1 MVMGE
6 IERLDPP
13 RQLGNV
19 TLLAVLGEGG
29 MATVYLASIGTGAAA
44 RLVAVK
50 LLRPGLPDHDYRTR
64 FKDEA
69 KLVLRLHHPNIV
81 EVREAGDL
89 HEQLFI
95 VMALVEGRDLADIW
109 DRCAAVGKAFPVP
122 LAVHIIREILRGL
135 HYAHT
140 FPGLGL
146 VHRDVS
152 PSNILIDWTGVVRL
166 ADFGLATSTLK
177 GSLTVPGVVFGKV
190 GYMSPEQAR
199 HENLDGRADVYA
211 CGAVLW
217 ELLTGRPLRGGD
229 GVDTE
234 DVSNF
239 NAPPPSS
246 YSSRVDAE
254 LDAIVSK
261 ALARDRED
269 RYLSAHDFMEALGAW
284 LARRGIVGNAGAE
297 QMAEFLAMLF
307 GDAAVREREN
317 RDALLGDI
325 NHRHA
330 AMAPARAEEANKDTV
345 GDRLDD
351 EEEFD
356 LSLSEDEDGDG
367 DRSDMK
373 IIPLPERPERLDR
386 APGEKAPNSQLRR
399 PRAKEDIFGFND
411 NPQNDVE
418 HIEAGTIIADRYR
431 VVSRIGRGGMGTV
444 YLGEH
449 TTVGRRVA
457 IKVLTHQ
464 WSRSELVAKR
474 FRAEARAASA
484 AGHPNIIEVFDAGQ
498 LPDGRLYLVMEYLTG
513 RNLYDEIQELGTLPL
528 GRACRIIRA
537 VARAIR
543 AAHDVGIIHRDLK
556 PDNVMFVPLPEGE
569 GETVKVL
576 DFGIS
581 AGAERT
587 EAEARLT
594 VPGHALGTPE
604 YMAPEQAKGKD
615 ATELFDV
622 YALGVMLYECLCG
635 EPPFVS
641 NNLVEIMAR
650 KSTEKA
656 PSLGDKRPD
665 VPRGLV
671 AIVDSC
677 LEINPADRP
686 QSAREFLQR
695 LEEVIRTIPQDGDGD
710 IASDMSMAGVP
721 IGSSVTVSGPA
732 GRKSDPRPAPP
743 PLPQEVRPVTM
754 GYDLQRRAL
763 GIGLISFA
771 AITLLYIA
779 FSGGPDENPDVIGNA
794 TTASATTA
802 SATTASGTTASGTTT
817 PGTTAGTPDP
827 IGPTK
832 VDPGTPD
839 PTKLGT
845 PDPTKQDPTK
855 TDPGKEDL
863 GTDTGE
869 PGKDVKKAGTTPRP
883 RADPKSDACKS
894 TRDKVNTART
904 SGNFHDMLRF
914 LNERDCW
921 AAKTEHGKLKT
932 LAYKELGKF
941 KECAKAGKGL
951 ADPDV
956 VKWVNLCAKRAQS
969 G

>member
-199 HENLDGRADVYA
+199 HETLDGRADVYA

-239 NAPPPSS
+239 LAPPPSS

-284 LARRGIVGNAGAE
+284 LARRGIVGNAGTE

-307 GDAAVREREN
+307 GDAAAREREN
-317 RDALLGDI
+317 RDALLGDL
-325 NHRHA
+325 NHA
-330 AMAPARAEEANKDTV
+330 AMTAAPRRSEEANKDTL
-345 GDRLDD
+345 GDAFEE

-356 LSLSEDEDGDG
+356 LSLSDEEDDDSG
-367 DRSDMK
+367 DRANMK
-373 IIPLPERPERLDR
+373 IIPRPERPDRLERG
-386 APGEKAPNSQLRR
+386 AAEKAGSQVRR
-399 PRAKEDIFGFND
+399 QRPKDDMGFGD

-513 RNLYDEIQELGTLPL
+513 RNLYDEIQELGTLPV

-615 ATELFDV
+615 ATELFDI
-622 YALGVMLYECLCG
+622 YALGVMLYECLIG

-656 PSLGDKRPD
+656 PSLGERRPD
-665 VPRGLV
+665 VPKQLV
-671 AIVDSC
+671 AIVDGC
-677 LEINPADRP
+677 LEVNPQDRP

-695 LEEVIRTIPQDGDGD
+695 LEEVIRSLPQDGDGND
-710 IASDMSMAGVP
+710 ISSDGSMIGVP
-721 IGSSVTVSGPA
+721 IMPSVALSGPN
-732 GRKSDPRPAPP
+732 RKQSGPVKPGAV
-743 PLPQEVRPVTM
+743 PLPQEVRPVTLP
-754 GYDLQRRAL
+754 YDSQRRL
-763 GIGLISFA
+763 IGIGVISVA
-771 AITLLYIA
+771 AVALLYIA
-779 FSGGPDENPDVIGNA
+779 FGGTG
-794 TTASATTA
+794 
-802 SATTASGTTASGTTT
+802 GTGEE
-817 PGTTAGTPDP
+817 
-827 IGPTK
+827 
-832 VDPGTPD
+832 
-839 PTKLGT
+839 
-845 PDPTKQDPTK
+845 
-855 TDPGKEDL
+855 TDPGKLAAATTATPTTAGDPPRVPDVKPPPQKVEPGKVEPGKVEPGKVEPGKVEPVDP
-863 GTDTGE
+863 GKVEPSGDTGE
-869 PGKDVKKAGTTPRP
+869 PATKDKKGPDVPRP
-883 RADPKSDACKS
+883 RLDPKSDQCKAL
-894 TRDKVNTART
+894 RDKVNAARNG
-904 SGNFHDMLRF
+904 GNFHDMLRL
-914 LNERDCW
+914 LNDKACW
-921 AAKTEHGKLKT
+921 ASKSEHGKLRT

-941 KECAKAGKGL
+941 KECAAAGKGNT
-951 ADPDV
+951 DPDV
-956 VKWVNLCAKRAQS
+956 VKWVNLCQKRAATS

>member
-13 RQLGNV
+13 RLLGSM

-29 MATVYLASIGTGAAA
+29 MATVYLASSGAGSSS

-69 KLVLRLHHPNIV
+69 KLVLRLHHQNIV

-89 HEQLFI
+89 DEQLFI
-95 VMALVEGRDLADIW
+95 VMTLVEGRDLADIW

-122 LAVHIIREILRGL
+122 LAVHIIHEILRGL

-152 PSNILIDWTGVVRL
+152 PSNILIDWNGVVRL
-166 ADFGLATSTLK
+166 ADFGLATSSLK

-199 HENLDGRADVYA
+199 HETLDGRADVYA

-239 NAPPPSS
+239 HAPLASS

-254 LDAIVSK
+254 LDQIVGKS
-261 ALARDRED
+261 LSRDRED
-269 RYLSAHDFMEALGAW
+269 RYLSAHEFMEALGAW
-284 LARRGIVGNAGAE
+284 LARRGVAGNAGTE
-297 QMAEFLAMLF
+297 QVAEFMAMLF
-307 GDAAVREREN
+307 GDASVRERDN
-317 RDALLGDI
+317 REQLLAELS
-325 NHRHA
+325 HT
-330 AMAPARAEEANKDTV
+330 AMPVSSRGEGSNKDTL
-345 GDRLDD
+345 GD

-356 LSLSEDEDGDG
+356 LSLSEDEEEAAAGS
-367 DRSDMK
+367 RSNMK
-373 IIPLPERPERLDR
+373 IIPLPERPDRLERGIGER
-386 APGEKAPNSQLRR
+386 SASAAPRR
-399 PRAKEDIFGFND
+399 MRQKDDGSPE
-411 NPQNDVE
+411 NPQNDIE
-418 HIEAGTIIADRYR
+418 HIEASTIIADRYR

-513 RNLYDEIQELGTLPL
+513 RNLYDEIQDLGTLPV

-622 YALGVMLYECLCG
+622 YALGVMLYECLVG

-656 PSLGDKRPD
+656 PSLGERRRDLPKA
-665 VPRGLV
+665 LV
-671 AIVDSC
+671 TLVDAC
-677 LEINPADRP
+677 LEVNPADRP

-695 LEEVIRTIPQDGDGD
+695 LEEVIRILPADESGEAGADV
-710 IASDMSMAGVP
+710 SLVGVP
-721 IGSSVTVSGPA
+721 VPSPRGASGPSRKPSGPKQGAVPLPHPLPPVTVPNTEQK
-732 GRKSDPRPAPP
+732 R
-743 PLPQEVRPVTM
+743 L
-754 GYDLQRRAL
+754 L
-763 GIGLISFA
+763 GIAGIALA
-771 AITLLYIA
+771 AVALLYIA
-779 FSGGPDENPDVIGNA
+779 FSGGPDETDPGGKLAANTSAGQTSDSGGTKDTNPTKVEPSKKVEP
-794 TTASATTA
+794 TKV
-802 SATTASGTTASGTTT
+802 
-817 PGTTAGTPDP
+817 DP
-827 IGPTK
+827 TKLIPTKVDPTK
-832 VDPGTPD
+832 VDPG
-839 PTKLGT
+839 KE
-845 PDPTKQDPTK
+845 
-855 TDPGKEDL
+855 PG
-863 GTDTGE
+863 DTGDVVDPSKDKKGE
-869 PGKDVKKAGTTPRP
+869 PVVKPKL
-883 RADPKSDACKS
+883 DPASEQCKK
-894 TRDKVNTART
+894 TREKVGTARNAL
-904 SGNFHDMLRF
+904 NFHDMLRY
-914 LNERDCW
+914 LNDKGCW
-921 AAKTEHGKLKT
+921 QSKGEHGKLKT

-941 KECAKAGKGL
+941 RECAAAGRGNS
-951 ADPDV
+951 DPEV
-956 VKWVNLCAKRAQS
+956 VKWVNLCTRRAES

>member
-199 HENLDGRADVYA
+199 HETLDGRADVYA

-239 NAPPPSS
+239 MAPPPSS
-246 YSSRVDAE
+246 YSSRVDGE
-254 LDAIVSK
+254 LDGIVSK

-284 LARRGIVGNAGAE
+284 LARRGVVGNAGTE
-297 QMAEFLAMLF
+297 QVAEFLAMLF

-317 RDALLGDI
+317 RDALLGEI
-325 NHRHA
+325 AYHPLPASHRD
-330 AMAPARAEEANKDTV
+330 EANKDTL
-345 GDRLDD
+345 GDAFSE

-356 LSLSEDEDGDG
+356 LSLSDEDDDG
-367 DRSDMK
+367 SGGERGNMK
-373 IIPLPERPERLDR
+373 IIPLPERPDRLERTAGER
-386 APGEKAPNSQLRR
+386 NQAAAPRR
-399 PRAKEDIFGFND
+399 PRAKDELGLGD

-513 RNLYDEIQELGTLPL
+513 RNLYDEIQELGTLPV

-622 YALGVMLYECLCG
+622 YALGVMLYECLVG

-656 PSLGDKRPD
+656 PSLGERRPD
-665 VPRGLV
+665 LPKNLV
-671 AIVDSC
+671 TIVDSC
-677 LEINPADRP
+677 LEMNPGDRP

-695 LEEVIRTIPQDGDGD
+695 LEEVIRGLPQDAEGND
-710 IASDMSMAGVP
+710 IGSEMSMAGIPIVP
-721 IGSSVTVSGPA
+721 TVSISGPN
-732 GRKSDPRPAPP
+732 RKSGPKVGPV
-743 PLPQEVRPVTM
+743 PLPQEVRPVTLP
-754 GYDLQRRAL
+754 YDTRNKLI
-763 GIGLISFA
+763 GIA
-771 AITLLYIA
+771 AIGVAAVALLYVA
-779 FSGGPDENPDVIGNA
+779 FSGGPTEGTGETGDSGKVAVNTTATPVDPPPTKPPVKIDTKPPDVK
-794 TTASATTA
+794 
-802 SATTASGTTASGTTT
+802 
-817 PGTTAGTPDP
+817 TPDVKP
-827 IGPTK
+827 PDVKPVDTK
-832 VDPGTPD
+832 PPD
-839 PTKLGT
+839 PTG
-845 PDPTKQDPTK
+845 
-855 TDPGKEDL
+855 DPGKETPKK
-863 GTDTGE
+863 GTG
-869 PGKDVKKAGTTPRP
+869 
-883 RADPKSDACKS
+883 DPKPRSDPNSEACK
-894 TRDKVNTART
+894 TVREKVNTARNG
-904 SGNFHDMLRF
+904 GNFHDMLRL
-914 LNERDCW
+914 LNDRACW
-921 AAKTEHGKLKT
+921 KSKSEHAKLRT

-941 KECAKAGKGL
+941 KECATAGKGNT
-951 ADPDV
+951 DPDV
-956 VKWVNLCAKRAQS
+956 IKWVKLCEKRAAS

>member
-13 RQLGNV
+13 RLLGSM

-29 MATVYLASIGTGAAA
+29 MATVYLASSGAGSSS

-69 KLVLRLHHPNIV
+69 KLVLRLHHQNIV

-89 HEQLFI
+89 DEQLFI
-95 VMALVEGRDLADIW
+95 VMTLVEGRDLADIW

-122 LAVHIIREILRGL
+122 LAVHIIHEILRGL

-152 PSNILIDWTGVVRL
+152 PSNILIDWNGVVRL
-166 ADFGLATSTLK
+166 ADFGLATSSLK

-199 HENLDGRADVYA
+199 HETLDGRADVYA

-239 NAPPPSS
+239 HAPLASS

-254 LDAIVSK
+254 LDQIVGKS
-261 ALARDRED
+261 LSRDRED
-269 RYLSAHDFMEALGAW
+269 RYLSAHEFMEALGAW
-284 LARRGIVGNAGAE
+284 LARRGVAGNAGTE
-297 QMAEFLAMLF
+297 QVAEFMAMLF
-307 GDAAVREREN
+307 GDASVRERDN
-317 RDALLGDI
+317 REQLL
-325 NHRHA
+325 
-330 AMAPARAEEANKDTV
+330 AELSHTTMPVSSRGEGSNKDTL
-345 GDRLDD
+345 GD

-356 LSLSEDEDGDG
+356 LSLSEDEEEAAAGS
-367 DRSDMK
+367 RSNMK
-373 IIPLPERPERLDR
+373 IIPLPERPDRLERGIGER
-386 APGEKAPNSQLRR
+386 SASAAPRR
-399 PRAKEDIFGFND
+399 MRQKDDGSPE
-411 NPQNDVE
+411 NPQNDIE
-418 HIEAGTIIADRYR
+418 HIEASTIIADRYR

-513 RNLYDEIQELGTLPL
+513 RNLYDEIQDLGTLPV

-622 YALGVMLYECLCG
+622 YALGVMLYETLVG

-650 KSTEKA
+650 KSTERA
-656 PSLGDKRPD
+656 PSLGER
-665 VPRGLV
+665 RGDLPKNLV
-671 AIVDSC
+671 ALVDSC
-677 LEINPADRP
+677 LEIDPAERP

-695 LEEVIRTIPQDGDGD
+695 LEECIRGLPADGENMGD
-710 IASDMSMAGVP
+710 ADASLIGVVAP
-721 IGSSVTVSGPA
+721 VPTPVSGPHRKPPSGPKLA
-732 GRKSDPRPAPP
+732 GPV
-743 PLPQEVRPVTM
+743 PLPQEVRPVTLPYET
-754 GYDLQRRAL
+754 GRKL
-763 GIGLISFA
+763 GIAGIAVACA
-771 AITLLYIA
+771 ALLYIA
-779 FSGGPDENPDVIGNA
+779 VAGGPGEPIDDGKVAVN
-794 TTASATTA
+794 TTQ
-802 SATTASGTTASGTTT
+802 T
-817 PGTTAGTPDP
+817 PETKEPDP
-827 IGPTK
+827 LPIKKLPEKKPPEKK
-832 VDPGTPD
+832 VDPVIPPTETTATADTNDTADETAGSEVKPPPIKLQPKPKGD
-839 PTKLGT
+839 PN
-845 PDPTKQDPTK
+845 
-855 TDPGKEDL
+855 
-863 GTDTGE
+863 
-869 PGKDVKKAGTTPRP
+869 
-883 RADPKSDACKS
+883 SDACKS
-894 TRDKVNTART
+894 TRDKVNKARDE
-904 SGNFHDMLRF
+904 GKWHDMNRF

-921 AAKTEHGKLKT
+921 KTKNEHTKLRT
-932 LAYKELGKF
+932 LVLKELGKF

-951 ADPDV
+951 SDPDV
-956 VKWVNLCAKRAQS
+956 VKWVRLCERRAE

>member
-6 IERLDPP
+6 IERMVPP
-13 RQLGNV
+13 RTLGNV
-19 TLLAVLGEGG
+19 SLHAILGEGG
-29 MATVYLASIGTGAAA
+29 MATVYLASIGTGSAA

-69 KLVLRLHHPNIV
+69 KLVLRLHHPNLV

-89 HEQLFI
+89 QDQLFI

-152 PSNILIDWTGVVRL
+152 PSNILIDWAGVVRL
-166 ADFGLATSTLK
+166 ADFGLATSSLK
-177 GSLTVPGVVFGKV
+177 ATATIPGVVFGKV

-199 HENLDGRADVYA
+199 HEVLDGRADVYA

-234 DVSNF
+234 EVSNF
-239 NAPPPSS
+239 SAPPASS
-246 YSSRVDAE
+246 FSGRVDAD
-254 LDAIVSK
+254 LDAIVGK

-269 RYLSAHDFMEALGAW
+269 RYLSAHDFMEALSGW
-284 LARRGIVGNAGAE
+284 LSRRGIAGNIGTE
-297 QMAEFLAMLF
+297 QMAEFMNMLF
-307 GDAAVREREN
+307 GDAASREIESRE
-317 RDALLGDI
+317 ALLADVVTAGS
-325 NHRHA
+325 
-330 AMAPARAEEANKDTV
+330 PASMRSEEANKDTISDAF
-345 GDRLDD
+345 GDD
-351 EEEFD
+351 EFE
-356 LSLSEDEDGDG
+356 LSLTEEEDDGSG
-367 DRSDMK
+367 ERGAIK
-373 IIPLPERPERLDR
+373 VIPMPERAGGQPAKD
-386 APGEKAPNSQLRR
+386 AGGVRR
-399 PRAKEDIFGFND
+399 VRAKDDLGISD
-411 NPQNDVE
+411 NPKDDVE
-418 HIEAGTIIADRYR
+418 HIESGTIIADRYR

-457 IKVLTHQ
+457 IKVLTHI

-513 RNLYDEIQELGTLPL
+513 RNLFEEMQELGTLPVR
-528 GRACRIIRA
+528 RACQIIRA

-556 PDNVMFVPLPEGE
+556 PDNVMFLPLPEGE

-587 EAEARLT
+587 GAEARLT
-594 VPGHALGTPE
+594 MPGHALGTPE

-615 ATELFDV
+615 ATEMFDI
-622 YALGVMLYECLCG
+622 YALGVMLYECLVG

-656 PSLGDKRPD
+656 KSLGVRRPD
-665 VPRGLV
+665 LPRGLV
-671 AIVDSC
+671 ALVDDC
-677 LEINPADRP
+677 LEIEPINRP

-695 LEEVIRTIPQDGDGD
+695 LEEVIKALPADGESAEDT
-710 IASDMSMAGVP
+710 AESSLTAVP
-721 IGSSVTVSGPA
+721 VVPVGESAPTKPRSGPRSEPTPVPQVLRP
-732 GRKSDPRPAPP
+732 GPTHDETQRK
-743 PLPQEVRPVTM
+743 L
-754 GYDLQRRAL
+754 
-763 GIGLISFA
+763 IGGGLVVLVSV
-771 AITLLYIA
+771 LVLWVA
-779 FSGGPDENPDVIGNA
+779 FSGGTPKPDGPDSETGASSVGNDP
-794 TTASATTA
+794 SK
-802 SATTASGTTASGTTT
+802 
-817 PGTTAGTPDP
+817 TPDLADHLG
-827 IGPTK
+827 ITK
-832 VDPGTPD
+832 PVDPLPSKLPPKPPD
-839 PTKLGT
+839 PTTDTGDSDDSEG
-845 PDPTKQDPTK
+845 PADPTKGSDTK
-855 TDPGKEDL
+855 DIKKTP
-863 GTDTGE
+863 
-869 PGKDVKKAGTTPRP
+869 DVVRP
-883 RADPKSDACKS
+883 RSDPNSEQCKKL
-894 TRDKVNTART
+894 RDRVNEERAR
-904 SGNFHDMLRF
+904 GNFHEMLRL
-914 LNERDCW
+914 LNDRYCW
-921 AAKTEHGKLKT
+921 KSRNEHGKLRT

-941 KECAKAGKGL
+941 RECEAAGRGNP
-951 ADPDV
+951 DPDV
-956 VKWVNLCAKRAQS
+956 QKWVRLCQKRAES

>member
-13 RQLGNV
+13 RLLGSM

-29 MATVYLASIGTGAAA
+29 MATVYLASSGVGSSS

-69 KLVLRLHHPNIV
+69 KLVLRLHHQNIV

-89 HEQLFI
+89 DEQLFI
-95 VMALVEGRDLADIW
+95 VMTLVEGRDLADIW

-122 LAVHIIREILRGL
+122 LAVHIIHEILRGL

-152 PSNILIDWTGVVRL
+152 PSNILIDWNGVVRL
-166 ADFGLATSTLK
+166 ADFGLATSSLK

-199 HENLDGRADVYA
+199 HETLDGRADVYA

-239 NAPPPSS
+239 HAPLASS

-254 LDAIVSK
+254 LDQIVGKS
-261 ALARDRED
+261 LSRDRED
-269 RYLSAHDFMEALGAW
+269 RYLSAHEFMEALGAW
-284 LARRGIVGNAGAE
+284 LARRGVAGNAGTE
-297 QMAEFLAMLF
+297 QVAEFMAMLF
-307 GDAAVREREN
+307 GDASVRERDN
-317 RDALLGDI
+317 REQLLAELS
-325 NHRHA
+325 HT
-330 AMAPARAEEANKDTV
+330 AMPMSVRGEGSNKDTL
-345 GDRLDD
+345 GD

-356 LSLSEDEDGDG
+356 LSLSEDEEEAAVGS
-367 DRSDMK
+367 RSNMK
-373 IIPLPERPERLDR
+373 IIPLPERPDRLERGVGER
-386 APGEKAPNSQLRR
+386 SASAAPRR
-399 PRAKEDIFGFND
+399 VRQKDDGTPE
-411 NPQNDVE
+411 NPQNDIE
-418 HIEAGTIIADRYR
+418 HIEASTIIADRYR

-513 RNLYDEIQELGTLPL
+513 RNLYDEIQDLGTLPV

-622 YALGVMLYECLCG
+622 YALGVMLYETLVG

-650 KSTEKA
+650 KSTERA
-656 PSLGDKRPD
+656 PSLGER
-665 VPRGLV
+665 RGDLPKNLV
-671 AIVDSC
+671 ALVDSC
-677 LEINPADRP
+677 LEIDPAERP

-695 LEEVIRTIPQDGDGD
+695 LEECIRGLPADGENMGD
-710 IASDMSMAGVP
+710 ADASLIGVVAP
-721 IGSSVTVSGPA
+721 VPTPLSGPHRKPPSGPKLA
-732 GRKSDPRPAPP
+732 GPV
-743 PLPQEVRPVTM
+743 PLPQEVRPVTLPYET
-754 GYDLQRRAL
+754 GRKL
-763 GIGLISFA
+763 GIAGIAVACA
-771 AITLLYIA
+771 ALLYIA
-779 FSGGPDENPDVIGNA
+779 VAGGPGEPIEDGNGKIA
-794 TTASATTA
+794 VNTTQ
-802 SATTASGTTASGTTT
+802 
-817 PGTTAGTPDP
+817 TPDA
-827 IGPTK
+827 K
-832 VDPGTPD
+832 EPD
-839 PTKLGT
+839 PLPIKKL
-845 PDPTKQDPTK
+845 PEKKPPEKK
-855 TDPGKEDL
+855 TDPVIPPTE
-863 GTDTGE
+863 TTADTADTADETAGSE
-869 PGKDVKKAGTTPRP
+869 VKPPPIKLLPKPKG
-883 RADPKSDACKS
+883 DPNSDACKS
-894 TRDKVNTART
+894 TRDKVNKARDE
-904 SGNFHDMLRF
+904 GKWHDMNRF

-921 AAKTEHGKLKT
+921 KSKNEHAKLRT
-932 LAYKELGKF
+932 LVLKELGKF

-951 ADPDV
+951 SDPDV
-956 VKWVNLCAKRAQS
+956 VKWVRLCERRAE

>member
-1 MVMGE
+1 
-6 IERLDPP
+6 
-13 RQLGNV
+13 
-19 TLLAVLGEGG
+19 

-152 PSNILIDWTGVVRL
+152 PSNLLIDWTGVVRL

-199 HENLDGRADVYA
+199 HETLDGRADVYA

-239 NAPPPSS
+239 NAPPASS

-254 LDAIVSK
+254 LDAIVAK

-269 RYLSAHDFMEALGAW
+269 RYLSAHDFMEALGVW
-284 LARRGIVGNAGAE
+284 LAKRGIVGNAGTE

-307 GDAAVREREN
+307 GDAAARERES
-317 RDALLGDI
+317 RDALLGDLS
-325 NHRHA
+325 HA
-330 AMAPARAEEANKDTV
+330 ATTAAPNRSAEANKDTL
-345 GDRLDD
+345 GDAFSAD
-351 EEEFD
+351 EEFD
-356 LSLSEDEDGDG
+356 LSLSDDDDDDAG
-367 DRSDMK
+367 DRANMK
-373 IIPLPERPERLDR
+373 IIPLPERPDRLERSAAD
-386 APGEKAPNSQLRR
+386 KAPNSAVRR
-399 PRAKEDIFGFND
+399 PRAKDELGYE

-513 RNLYDEIQELGTLPL
+513 RNLYEEMEELGTLAV

-615 ATELFDV
+615 ATELFDI
-622 YALGVMLYECLCG
+622 YALGVMLYECLVG

-656 PSLGDKRPD
+656 PSLGERRRD
-665 VPRGLV
+665 VPKALV
-671 AIVDSC
+671 TLVDSC
-677 LEINPADRP
+677 LEVNPADRP

-695 LEEVIRTIPQDGDGD
+695 LEEVIRVLPADGDPSD
-710 IASDMSMAGVP
+710 ISSDTSLVGVP
-721 IGSSVTVSGPA
+721 LPAPRGNSGASRKPSGPKLGAKLGPVPLPHPVPPVTLPLRRSQAPARHRRHRPRRRRAAVRRLLGRPRRGPDQAGEQHLAGSAARAPDEGAHAAGEGRPDQEDRAAARPDQARPDQARPDQARPDEDRPHQARARRDRPQQEGRRGPA
-732 GRKSDPRPAPP
+732 GQAQARPGQRAVQEDPREGRHGPQRPQLPRHAAPP
-743 PLPQEVRPVTM
+743 QRQGLLAVEGRARQAEDPRVQGARQVPRVR
-754 GYDLQRRAL
+754 R
-763 GIGLISFA
+763 
-771 AITLLYIA
+771 
-779 FSGGPDENPDVIGNA
+779 GGPR
-794 TTASATTA
+794 
-802 SATTASGTTASGTTT
+802 
-817 PGTTAGTPDP
+817 
-827 IGPTK
+827 
-832 VDPGTPD
+832 
-839 PTKLGT
+839 
-845 PDPTKQDPTK
+845 QH
-855 TDPGKEDL
+855 
-863 GTDTGE
+863 
-869 PGKDVKKAGTTPRP
+869 RP
-883 RADPKSDACKS
+883 RGGQVGPP
-894 TRDKVNTART
+894 
-904 SGNFHDMLRF
+904 L
-914 LNERDCW
+914 
-921 AAKTEHGKLKT
+921 
-932 LAYKELGKF
+932 
-941 KECAKAGKGL
+941 
-951 ADPDV
+951 
-956 VKWVNLCAKRAQS
+956 
-969 G
+969 

>member
-13 RQLGNV
+13 RPLGSMS
-19 TLLAVLGEGG
+19 LLAVLGEGG
-29 MATVYLASIGTGAAA
+29 MATVYLASSGSGASA

-69 KLVLRLHHPNIV
+69 KLVLRLHHQNIV

-89 HEQLFI
+89 DEQLFI
-95 VMALVEGRDLADIW
+95 VMTLVEGRDLADIW

-122 LAVHIIREILRGL
+122 LAVHIIHEILRGL

-166 ADFGLATSTLK
+166 ADFGLATSALK

-199 HENLDGRADVYA
+199 HEILDGRADVYA

-239 NAPPPSS
+239 NAPLASS
-246 YSSRVDAE
+246 YSSRVDSE
-254 LDAIVSK
+254 LDAIVGK

-269 RYLSAHDFMEALGAW
+269 RYLSAHDFMEALGGW
-284 LARRGIVGNAGAE
+284 LAKRGVTGNTGTE
-297 QMAEFLAMLF
+297 QVSEFMAMLF

-317 RDALLGDI
+317 REQILAELSHTALPSPSRG
-325 NHRHA
+325 
-330 AMAPARAEEANKDTV
+330 EGSNKDTL
-345 GDRLDD
+345 GD
-351 EEEFD
+351 EEEFE
-356 LSLSEDEDGDG
+356 LSLSDEDDEVSATS
-367 DRSDMK
+367 RANMK
-373 IIPLPERPERLDR
+373 IIPHAERPDRLDR
-386 APGEKAPNSQLRR
+386 GAGERSPAAAAAPRR
-399 PRAKEDIFGFND
+399 PRNKDDAGPE
-411 NPQNDVE
+411 NPQNDIE
-418 HIEAGTIIADRYR
+418 HIESGTIIADRYR

-513 RNLYDEIQELGTLPL
+513 RNLYDEIQDLGTLPV

-622 YALGVMLYECLCG
+622 YALGVMLYEVLVG

-656 PSLGDKRPD
+656 PSLGER
-665 VPRGLV
+665 RGDLPKNLV
-671 AIVDSC
+671 ALVDAC
-677 LEINPADRP
+677 LEIDPGDRP
-686 QSAREFLQR
+686 QSAREFLQK
-695 LEEVIRTIPQDGDGD
+695 LEECIRGLPADGDNMGD
-710 IASDMSMAGVP
+710 SEASM
-721 IGSSVTVSGPA
+721 IGTAMPAPTTTSGPHP
-732 GRKSDPRPAPP
+732 RKQQPSGPKVGPAV
-743 PLPQEVRPVTM
+743 PLVQEVRPVTLPYET
-754 GYDLQRRAL
+754 GRKL
-763 GIGLISFA
+763 GIAGIVVA
-771 AITLLYIA
+771 CAVLLYIA
-779 FSGGPDENPDVIGNA
+779 VAGGPGPGDDPKTASNTTTQPVDVNEPDVKPPIKKQ
-794 TTASATTA
+794 
-802 SATTASGTTASGTTT
+802 
-817 PGTTAGTPDP
+817 PDP
-827 IGPTK
+827 IKKQPDPIKTV
-832 VDPGTPD
+832 VDP
-839 PTKLGT
+839 PT
-845 PDPTKQDPTK
+845 
-855 TDPGKEDL
+855 TDSAADTANDSAGETA
-863 GTDTGE
+863 GDTGDTK
-869 PGKDVKKAGTTPRP
+869 PKKVEVIKPK
-883 RADPKSDACKS
+883 ADYNSDQCKAN
-894 TRDKVNTART
+894 RDKVAKARDD
-904 SGNFHDMLRF
+904 GKWHDMNRL
-914 LNERDCW
+914 LNEKDCW
-921 AAKTEHGKLKT
+921 KKQEHAKLRTK
-932 LAYKELGKF
+932 AFMELGKF
-941 KECAKAGKGL
+941 RDCARAGRGL
-951 ADPDV
+951 TDPDV
-956 VKWVNLCAKRAQS
+956 VKMVRLCERRAET

>member
-29 MATVYLASIGTGAAA
+29 MATVYLASIGTGAAS

-64 FKDEA
+64 FRDEA

-199 HENLDGRADVYA
+199 HETLDGRANVYA

-246 YSSRVDAE
+246 YSSRVDAD

-284 LARRGIVGNAGAE
+284 LARRGIVGNGGTE

-307 GDAAVREREN
+307 GDAAAREREN

-325 NHRHA
+325 NYAQA
-330 AMAPARAEEANKDTV
+330 AQAPARAEEANKDTL
-345 GDRLDD
+345 GDRFEDD
-351 EEEFD
+351 EEFD
-356 LSLSEDEDGDG
+356 LSLSEDEDADG

-373 IIPLPERPERLDR
+373 IIPAERPDRLDR
-386 APGEKAPNSQLRR
+386 APNEKAPPALPRR
-399 PRAKEDIFGFND
+399 PRAKDDMGFGD

-622 YALGVMLYECLCG
+622 YALGVMLYECLTS

-656 PSLGDKRPD
+656 PSLQGKRPD

-671 AIVDSC
+671 TLVDAC

-695 LEEVIRTIPQDGDGD
+695 LEEVIRVLPQDGDGND
-710 IASDMSMAGVP
+710 IISPDGSMIGVP
-721 IGSSVTVSGPA
+721 IGTSVAISGPSS
-732 GRKSDPRPAPP
+732 RKPSGPRPGAV
-743 PLPQEVRPVTM
+743 PLPHDLRPITLP
-754 GYDLQRRAL
+754 YDTQRRL
-763 GIGLISFA
+763 IGIGVISLA
-771 AITLLYIA
+771 VVALLYIA
-779 FSGGPDENPDVIGNA
+779 LSGGPDEGENPETVARTSTGDQV
-794 TTASATTA
+794 SPE
-802 SATTASGTTASGTTT
+802 SKQ
-817 PGTTAGTPDP
+817 PDP
-827 IGPTK
+827 IKPVAKIETK
-832 VDPGTPD
+832 TAPKVEVTPPVD
-839 PTKLGT
+839 PTKSSDTGDT
-845 PDPTKQDPTK
+845 GD
-855 TDPGKEDL
+855 GKE
-863 GTDTGE
+863 
-869 PGKDVKKAGTTPRP
+869 VKKADNTPRP
-883 RADPKSDACKS
+883 RSDPKSDQCKS
-894 TRDKVNTART
+894 TRDKVTSARNA
-904 SGNFHDMLRF
+904 GNFHDMLRL
-914 LNERDCW
+914 LNDRDCW
-921 AAKTEHGKLKT
+921 AAKSEHAKLKT

-941 KECAKAGKGL
+941 KECAKAGKGVT
-951 ADPDV
+951 DPDV
-956 VKWVNLCAKRAQS
+956 VKWVNLCAKRAAA

>member
-152 PSNILIDWTGVVRL
+152 PSNLLIDWTGVVRL

-199 HENLDGRADVYA
+199 HETLDGRADVYA

-284 LARRGIVGNAGAE
+284 LARRGIVGNAGTE

-307 GDAAVREREN
+307 GDAAVREHEN
-317 RDALLGDI
+317 RDALLGDL
-325 NHRHA
+325 NHHHA
-330 AMAPARAEEANKDTV
+330 AAAPGRAEEANKDTV
-345 GDRLDD
+345 GDRLEDD
-351 EEEFD
+351 EEFD

-367 DRSDMK
+367 DRSGMK
-373 IIPLPERPERLDR
+373 IIPLPERPERLER
-386 APGEKAPNSQLRR
+386 GPGEKAPNSQLRR
-399 PRAKEDIFGFND
+399 PRAKEDMGFGD

-513 RNLYDEIQELGTLPL
+513 RNLYDEMQELGTLPL

-615 ATELFDV
+615 ATELFDI
-622 YALGVMLYECLCG
+622 YALGVMLYECLIG

-656 PSLGDKRPD
+656 PSLSDRRPD

-671 AIVDSC
+671 TIVDNC

-695 LEEVIRTIPQDGDGD
+695 LEEVIRALPQDGEGD
-710 IASDMSMAGVP
+710 IGSDMSMAGVP
-721 IGSSVTVSGPA
+721 VGTSVAISGPT
-732 GRKSDPRPAPP
+732 GRKSGPELA
-743 PLPQEVRPVTM
+743 PLPQALRPVAM
-754 GYDLQRRAL
+754 GPDSQRRL
-763 GIGLISFA
+763 IGIGVISLA
-771 AITLLYIA
+771 AMTLLYIA
-779 FSGGPDENPDVIGNA
+779 FSGGPDETDGPIANA
-794 TTASATTA
+794 TTA
-802 SATTASGTTASGTTT
+802 
-817 PGTTAGTPDP
+817 TTAGNVTTDPTPPIKADP
-827 IGPTK
+827 AKVPPTK
-832 VDPGTPD
+832 VDPTKVD
-839 PTKLGT
+839 PTKV
-845 PDPTKQDPTK
+845 DPTKVDPTK
-855 TDPGKEDL
+855 VDPTKVDPAGE
-863 GTDTGE
+863 TGE
-869 PGKDVKKAGTTPRP
+869 TGETKEKKGAAVPRP
-883 RADPKSDACKS
+883 RSDPKSDQCKG
-894 TRDKVNTART
+894 TRDKVTTARNA
-904 SGNFHDMLRF
+904 GNFHDMLRY
-914 LNERDCW
+914 LNDRDCW
-921 AAKTEHGKLKT
+921 ASKGEHGKLKT

-941 KECAKAGKGL
+941 KDCAKAGRGN

-956 VKWVNLCAKRAQS
+956 VRWVKLCERRAES

>member
-29 MATVYLASIGTGAAA
+29 MATVYLASIGTGPAA

-199 HENLDGRADVYA
+199 HETLDGRADVYA

-239 NAPPPSS
+239 NAPPASS

-254 LDAIVSK
+254 LDGIVAK

-284 LARRGIVGNAGAE
+284 LARRGVVGNAGTE
-297 QMAEFLAMLF
+297 QVAEFLAMLF

-317 RDALLGDI
+317 RDALLGEI
-325 NHRHA
+325 ANHPL
-330 AMAPARAEEANKDTV
+330 PASQRDEANKDTL
-345 GDRLDD
+345 GDAFSE

-356 LSLSEDEDGDG
+356 LSLSDEDDDGSGG
-367 DRSDMK
+367 DRSNMK
-373 IIPLPERPERLDR
+373 IIPLPERPDRLERTAGERNLPA
-386 APGEKAPNSQLRR
+386 APRRLR
-399 PRAKEDIFGFND
+399 PKDELGLSD

-513 RNLYDEIQELGTLPL
+513 RNLYDEIQELGTLPV

-622 YALGVMLYECLCG
+622 YALGVMLYECLVG

-656 PSLGDKRPD
+656 PSLGERRPD
-665 VPRGLV
+665 LPKNLV
-671 AIVDSC
+671 TIVDSC
-677 LEINPADRP
+677 LEMNPGDRP

-695 LEEVIRTIPQDGDGD
+695 LEEVIRGLPQDAEGND
-710 IASDMSMAGVP
+710 
-721 IGSSVTVSGPA
+721 IGSDGSMVGIPILPTVSVSGPN
-732 GRKSDPRPAPP
+732 RKSGPKVGPV
-743 PLPQEVRPVTM
+743 PLPQEVRPVTLP
-754 GYDLQRRAL
+754 YDTRNKLI
-763 GIGLISFA
+763 GIA
-771 AITLLYIA
+771 AIGATELALLNLL
-779 FSGGPDENPDVIGNA
+779 FSGGPPD
-794 TTASATTA
+794 
-802 SATTASGTTASGTTT
+802 
-817 PGTTAGTPDP
+817 
-827 IGPTK
+827 
-832 VDPGTPD
+832 
-839 PTKLGT
+839 
-845 PDPTKQDPTK
+845 
-855 TDPGKEDL
+855 
-863 GTDTGE
+863 
-869 PGKDVKKAGTTPRP
+869 
-883 RADPKSDACKS
+883 
-894 TRDKVNTART
+894 
-904 SGNFHDMLRF
+904 
-914 LNERDCW
+914 
-921 AAKTEHGKLKT
+921 
-932 LAYKELGKF
+932 
-941 KECAKAGKGL
+941 
-951 ADPDV
+951 
-956 VKWVNLCAKRAQS
+956 
-969 G
+969 

>member
-199 HENLDGRADVYA
+199 HETLDGRADVYA

-239 NAPPPSS
+239 MAPPPSS

-284 LARRGIVGNAGAE
+284 LARRGIVGTAGTE

-307 GDAAVREREN
+307 GDAAIREREA
-317 RDALLGDI
+317 RDNLLLDV
-325 NHRHA
+325 NEAAEVHA
-330 AMAPARAEEANKDTV
+330 PRRAEEANKDTL
-345 GDRLDD
+345 GDHYGE

-356 LSLSEDEDGDG
+356 LSLSDEEDEDGD
-367 DRSDMK
+367 RANMK
-373 IIPLPERPERLDR
+373 IIPLPERPDRLERG
-386 APGEKAPNSQLRR
+386 ASEKANAQARR
-399 PRAKEDIFGFND
+399 PRPKDELGLGD

-513 RNLYDEIQELGTLPL
+513 RNLYDEIQELGTLPV

-622 YALGVMLYECLCG
+622 YALGVMLYECLVG

-656 PSLGDKRPD
+656 PSLAKSRPD
-665 VPRGLV
+665 VPKGLV
-671 AIVDSC
+671 TIVDGC
-677 LEINPADRP
+677 LEMNPADRP

-695 LEEVIRTIPQDGDGD
+695 LEEVIRGMPQDADGND
-710 IASDMSMAGVP
+710 IASEASMIGGVP
-721 IGSSVTVSGPA
+721 IGSSVAISGPN
-732 GRKSDPRPAPP
+732 RKPGDKSGPGPV
-743 PLPQEVRPVTM
+743 PLPHTVQPVTQ
-754 GYDLQRRAL
+754 GYENQRKL
-763 GIGLISFA
+763 IGIGVIAVA
-771 AITLLYIA
+771 AAALLYIA
-779 FSGGPDENPDVIGNA
+779 MSGGPSDDTDPNKVVA
-794 TTASATTA
+794 T
-802 SATTASGTTASGTTT
+802 TTT
-817 PGTTAGTPDP
+817 PTPTPTPDP
-827 IGPTK
+827 VKTDVRPPTK
-832 VDPGTPD
+832 VDPAKVDPAKVDPAKAD
-839 PTKLGT
+839 PTKA
-845 PDPTKQDPTK
+845 DPSKV
-855 TDPGKEDL
+855 DPGKTGDTGE
-863 GTDTGE
+863 TGE
-869 PGKDVKKAGTTPRP
+869 PGKEPKKGDNPPRQRP
-883 RADPKSDACKS
+883 DPSSEQCK
-894 TRDKVNTART
+894 TLRDKVASARNA
-904 SGNFHDMLRF
+904 GNFHDMLRL
-914 LNERDCW
+914 LNDRDCW
-921 AAKTEHGKLKT
+921 KSKAEHGKLRT

-941 KECAKAGKGL
+941 KECAKAGKGNP
-951 ADPDV
+951 DPDV
-956 VKWVNLCAKRAQS
+956 VKWVNLCEKRSQS

>member
-13 RQLGNV
+13 RQLGSM

-29 MATVYLASIGTGAAA
+29 MATVYLASSGSGAAA

-89 HEQLFI
+89 GDQLFI
-95 VMALVEGRDLADIW
+95 VMSLVEGRDLADIW

-122 LAVHIIREILRGL
+122 LAVHIIHEILRGL

-152 PSNILIDWTGVVRL
+152 PSNILIDWSGVVRL
-166 ADFGLATSTLK
+166 ADFGLATSSLK

-199 HENLDGRADVYA
+199 HEVLDGRADVYA

-239 NAPPPSS
+239 VAPPPSS
-246 YSSRVDAE
+246 YSSRVDGE
-254 LDAIVSK
+254 LDTIVSK

-269 RYLSAHDFMEALGAW
+269 RYLSAHEFMEALGGW
-284 LARRGIVGNAGAE
+284 LARRGVAGTAGTE
-297 QMAEFLAMLF
+297 QVAEFMAMLF
-307 GDAAVREREN
+307 GDAAARERDN
-317 RDALLGDI
+317 RDQLLAELAHHAPPP
-325 NHRHA
+325 HR
-330 AMAPARAEEANKDTV
+330 RDEANKDTL
-345 GDRLDD
+345 GD

-356 LSLSEDEDGDG
+356 LSLSDEEDDGSG
-367 DRSDMK
+367 DRSNMK
-373 IIPLPERPERLDR
+373 IIPKAERPDRLERG
-386 APGEKAPNSQLRR
+386 AGERGAGGPPRR
-399 PRAKEDIFGFND
+399 PRPKDETDVV
-411 NPQNDVE
+411 NPQNDIE

-513 RNLYDEIQELGTLPL
+513 RNLYDEIQELSTLPV

-556 PDNVMFVPLPEGE
+556 PDNVMFYQLPEGE

-622 YALGVMLYECLCG
+622 YALGVMLYETLVG

-650 KSTEKA
+650 KSTERA
-656 PSLGDKRPD
+656 PSLGARRPD
-665 VPRGLV
+665 LPKNLV
-671 AIVDSC
+671 ALVDSC
-677 LEINPADRP
+677 LEIDPADRP
-686 QSAREFLQR
+686 QSAREFLQK
-695 LEEVIRTIPQDGDGD
+695 LEEVIRALPPDGDHAGD
-710 IASDMSMAGVP
+710 ADSSLVGVP
-721 IGSSVTVSGPA
+721 AAPMTAVSGPTT
-732 GRKSDPRPAPP
+732 RKPPSGPKADPV
-743 PLPQEVRPVTM
+743 PLPKEVRPVTLPYET
-754 GYDLQRRAL
+754 GRKL
-763 GIGLISFA
+763 GIAGIAVACLA
-771 AITLLYIA
+771 LLYLA
-779 FSGGPDENPDVIGNA
+779 FAGGGGDDGDDPKVVVNTSAGDPPPVKQPDVKPTVTPPIKPPDTPPTKPPDPGK
-794 TTASATTA
+794 TTE
-802 SATTASGTTASGTTT
+802 
-817 PGTTAGTPDP
+817 TTAGDA
-827 IGPTK
+827 
-832 VDPGTPD
+832 
-839 PTKLGT
+839 
-845 PDPTKQDPTK
+845 
-855 TDPGKEDL
+855 
-863 GTDTGE
+863 TDTAGE
-869 PGKDVKKAGTTPRP
+869 TAGEDTKPIKKGGDPRP
-883 RADPKSDACKS
+883 RADPDSPQCKS
-894 TRDKVNTART
+894 TRDKVNAART
-904 SGNFHDMLRF
+904 AGNWHDMLRL

-921 AAKTEHGKLKT
+921 KSKPEHAKLRT
-932 LAYKELGKF
+932 LAYKELNKF
-941 KECAKAGKGL
+941 KECAKAGKGH
-951 ADPDV
+951 ADPEV
-956 VKWVNLCAKRAQS
+956 QKWVRLCERRAES

>member
-1 MVMGE
+1 M
-6 IERLDPP
+6 
-13 RQLGNV
+13 

-325 NHRHA
+325 NYQHA
-330 AMAPARAEEANKDTV
+330 AMAPARAEEANKDTL
-345 GDRLDD
+345 GDRFEDD
-351 EEEFD
+351 EEFD

-386 APGEKAPNSQLRR
+386 APGEKAPQARR

-457 IKVLTHQ
+457 IKVLHIRHDTPLALI
-464 WSRSELVAKR
+464 ER
-474 FRAEARAASA
+474 FRREARISA
-484 AGHPNIIEVFDAGQ
+484 LVRHRNVLEVYDTGSLA
-498 LPDGRLYLVMEYLTG
+498 DGSPYLVMERVNG
-513 RNLYDEIQELGTLPL
+513 ENLSALLRRGPL
-528 GRACRIIRA
+528 SIAA
-537 VARAIR
+537 AIE
-543 AAHDVGIIHRDLK
+543 VGSQLLSGLSAISDQGIVHRDIK
-556 PDNVMFVPLPEGE
+556 PDN
-569 GETVKVL
+569 
-576 DFGIS
+576 I
-581 AGAERT
+581 
-587 EAEARLT
+587 
-594 VPGHALGTPE
+594 
-604 YMAPEQAKGKD
+604 
-615 ATELFDV
+615 
-622 YALGVMLYECLCG
+622 
-635 EPPFVS
+635 
-641 NNLVEIMAR
+641 
-650 KSTEKA
+650 
-656 PSLGDKRPD
+656 
-665 VPRGLV
+665 
-671 AIVDSC
+671 
-677 LEINPADRP
+677 
-686 QSAREFLQR
+686 FL
-695 LEEVIRTIPQDGDGD
+695 
-710 IASDMSMAGVP
+710 
-721 IGSSVTVSGPA
+721 
-732 GRKSDPRPAPP
+732 
-743 PLPQEVRPVTM
+743 
-754 GYDLQRRAL
+754 
-763 GIGLISFA
+763 
-771 AITLLYIA
+771 
-779 FSGGPDENPDVIGNA
+779 
-794 TTASATTA
+794 
-802 SATTASGTTASGTTT
+802 
-817 PGTTAGTPDP
+817 
-827 IGPTK
+827 
-832 VDPGTPD
+832 
-839 PTKLGT
+839 
-845 PDPTKQDPTK
+845 
-855 TDPGKEDL
+855 
-863 GTDTGE
+863 
-869 PGKDVKKAGTTPRP
+869 
-883 RADPKSDACKS
+883 
-894 TRDKVNTART
+894 
-904 SGNFHDMLRF
+904 
-914 LNERDCW
+914 
-921 AAKTEHGKLKT
+921 
-932 LAYKELGKF
+932 
-941 KECAKAGKGL
+941 
-951 ADPDV
+951 
-956 VKWVNLCAKRAQS
+956 
-969 G
+969 

>member
-152 PSNILIDWTGVVRL
+152 PSNLLIDWTGVVRL

-199 HENLDGRADVYA
+199 HETLDGRADVYA

-254 LDAIVSK
+254 LDSIVSK

-284 LARRGIVGNAGAE
+284 LARRGIVGTAGTE

-307 GDAAVREREN
+307 GDAAVRERES

-325 NHRHA
+325 SHA
-330 AMAPARAEEANKDTV
+330 SEMAAPGRSAEANKDTL
-345 GDRLDD
+345 GDMIEGD
-351 EEEFD
+351 EEFD
-356 LSLSEDEDGDG
+356 LSLSEEEEDDG
-367 DRSDMK
+367 DRANMK
-373 IIPLPERPERLDR
+373 IIPLPERPDRLERG
-386 APGEKAPNSQLRR
+386 AAEKAPNSQVRR
-399 PRAKEDIFGFND
+399 VPRPKDEMGFGD

-513 RNLYDEIQELGTLPL
+513 RNLYEEMEELGTLPI

-622 YALGVMLYECLCG
+622 YALGVMLYECLVG

-656 PSLGDKRPD
+656 PSLGERRPD
-665 VPRGLV
+665 VPRALV
-671 AIVDSC
+671 TLVDSC
-677 LEINPADRP
+677 LEVNPVDRP

-695 LEEVIRTIPQDGDGD
+695 LEEVIRILPQDGDGND
-710 IASDMSMAGVP
+710 IGSEASMIGVP
-721 IGSSVTVSGPA
+721 VGGPGVAISGPNS
-732 GRKSDPRPAPP
+732 RKPSGPRPGPV
-743 PLPQEVRPVTM
+743 PLPQEVRPVTLP
-754 GYDLQRRAL
+754 YNDQRRL
-763 GIGLISFA
+763 IGIGVIALA
-771 AITLLYIA
+771 AVALLWIA
-779 FSGGPDENPDVIGNA
+779 FSGGPGEVEDPDTLAAA
-794 TTASATTA
+794 TSNTGPTE
-802 SATTASGTTASGTTT
+802 
-817 PGTTAGTPDP
+817 P
-827 IGPTK
+827 IKQVEPPPVKHVPPPTK
-832 VDPGTPD
+832 VDPTKVD
-839 PTKLGT
+839 PTKVDPT
-845 PDPTKQDPTK
+845 KVDPTKVDPTKQDPGK
-855 TDPGKEDL
+855 TGDDPGKE
-863 GTDTGE
+863 
-869 PGKDVKKAGTTPRP
+869 VKKGGDTPRP
-883 RADPKSDACKS
+883 RLDPGSEQCKK
-894 TRDKVNTART
+894 TRDKVASARNAL
-904 SGNFHDMLRF
+904 NFHDMLRY
-914 LNERDCW
+914 LNDKGCW
-921 AAKTEHGKLKT
+921 QSKGEHSKLKT

-941 KECAKAGKGL
+941 KECASAGRGNS
-951 ADPDV
+951 DPEV
-956 VKWVNLCAKRAQS
+956 VKWVRLCERRAES

>member
-1 MVMGE
+1 MGE

-152 PSNILIDWTGVVRL
+152 PSNLLIDWTGVVRL
-166 ADFGLATSTLK
+166 ADFGLATSTFK

-199 HENLDGRADVYA
+199 HETLDGRADVYA

-239 NAPPPSS
+239 NAPPASS

-254 LDAIVSK
+254 LDAIVAK

-269 RYLSAHDFMEALGAW
+269 RYLSAHDFMEALGVW
-284 LARRGIVGNAGAE
+284 LAKRGIVGNAGTE

-307 GDAAVREREN
+307 GDAAARERES
-317 RDALLGDI
+317 RDALLGDLS
-325 NHRHA
+325 HA
-330 AMAPARAEEANKDTV
+330 ATTAAPNRSAEANKDTL
-345 GDRLDD
+345 GDAFSAD
-351 EEEFD
+351 EEFD
-356 LSLSEDEDGDG
+356 LSLSDDDDDDAG
-367 DRSDMK
+367 DRANMK
-373 IIPLPERPERLDR
+373 IIPLPERPDRLERSAAD
-386 APGEKAPNSQLRR
+386 KAPNSAVRR
-399 PRAKEDIFGFND
+399 PRAKDELGYE

-513 RNLYDEIQELGTLPL
+513 RNLYEEMEELGTLAV

-615 ATELFDV
+615 ATELFDI
-622 YALGVMLYECLCG
+622 YALGVMLYECLVG

-656 PSLGDKRPD
+656 PSLGERRRD
-665 VPRGLV
+665 VPKALV
-671 AIVDSC
+671 TLVDSC
-677 LEINPADRP
+677 LEVNPADRP

-695 LEEVIRTIPQDGDGD
+695 LEEVIRVLPADGDPSD
-710 IASDMSMAGVP
+710 ISSDTSLVGVP
-721 IGSSVTVSGPA
+721 LPAPRGNSGASRKPSGPKLGA
-732 GRKSDPRPAPP
+732 KLGPV
-743 PLPQEVRPVTM
+743 PLPHPVPPVTLPY
-754 GYDLQRRAL
+754 GDPKRLL
-763 GIGLISFA
+763 GIGAIALA
-771 AITLLYIA
+771 AVALLYVA
-779 FSGGPDENPDVIGNA
+779 FSGGPGE
-794 TTASATTA
+794 
-802 SATTASGTTASGTTT
+802 
-817 PGTTAGTPDP
+817 
-827 IGPTK
+827 
-832 VDPGTPD
+832 D
-839 PTKLGT
+839 PTKLASNTSQGQPPEPPTKEPT
-845 PDPTKQDPTK
+845 PPVKVDPIKKIVPPLDPTKLDPTK
-855 TDPGKEDL
+855 LDPTKLDPAKTDPTKL
-863 GTDTGE
+863 E
-869 PGKDVKKAGTTPRP
+869 PGETDPNKKGVEVPPVKPKL
-883 RADPKSDACKS
+883 DPASEQCKK
-894 TRDKVNTART
+894 TREKVGTARNAL
-904 SGNFHDMLRF
+904 NFHDMLRL
-914 LNERDCW
+914 LNDKGCW
-921 AAKTEHGKLKT
+921 QSKGEHGKLKT

-941 KECAKAGKGL
+941 RECAAAGRGNT
-951 ADPDV
+951 DPEV
-956 VKWVNLCAKRAQS
+956 VKWVRLCEKRAES

>member
-109 DRCAAVGKAFPVP
+109 DRCAAVGKAFPVQ
-122 LAVHIIREILRGL
+122 LAVHIIREVLRGL

-152 PSNILIDWTGVVRL
+152 PSNLLIDWSGVVRL

-199 HENLDGRADVYA
+199 HETLDGRADVYA

-239 NAPPPSS
+239 NAPPASS
-246 YSSRVDAE
+246 YSSRVDGE
-254 LDAIVSK
+254 LDGIVAK

-284 LARRGIVGNAGAE
+284 LARRGIVGNAGTE
-297 QMAEFLAMLF
+297 QLAEFMAMLF
-307 GDAAVREREN
+307 GDASSREREG
-317 RDALLGDI
+317 RDALLGDLS
-325 NHRHA
+325 HA
-330 AMAPARAEEANKDTV
+330 AAAAAPQRSEEANKDTL
-345 GDRLDD
+345 GDAFTED
-351 EEEFD
+351 EEFD
-356 LSLSEDEDGDG
+356 LSLSEDDDDG
-367 DRSDMK
+367 DRANMK
-373 IIPLPERPERLDR
+373 IIPLPERPDRLERSAAD
-386 APGEKAPNSQLRR
+386 KAPNSQQRR
-399 PRAKEDIFGFND
+399 PRPKDEFGFPE

-513 RNLYDEIQELGTLPL
+513 RNLYEEMEELGTLPV

-622 YALGVMLYECLCG
+622 YALGVMLYECLVG

-656 PSLGDKRPD
+656 PSLGERRRDLPKA
-665 VPRGLV
+665 LV
-671 AIVDSC
+671 TLVDAC
-677 LEINPADRP
+677 LEVNPADRP

-695 LEEVIRTIPQDGDGD
+695 LEEVIRILPADESGEAGADV
-710 IASDMSMAGVP
+710 SLVGVP
-721 IGSSVTVSGPA
+721 VPSPRGASGPSRKPSGPKQGAVPLPHPLPPVTVPNTEQK
-732 GRKSDPRPAPP
+732 R
-743 PLPQEVRPVTM
+743 L
-754 GYDLQRRAL
+754 L
-763 GIGLISFA
+763 GIAGISLA
-771 AITLLYIA
+771 AVALLYIA
-779 FSGGPDENPDVIGNA
+779 FSGGPEETDPGGKLAANTSAGQTSDSGGTKDTNPTKVEPSKKVEP
-794 TTASATTA
+794 TKV
-802 SATTASGTTASGTTT
+802 
-817 PGTTAGTPDP
+817 DP
-827 IGPTK
+827 TKLVPTKVDPTK
-832 VDPGTPD
+832 VDPG
-839 PTKLGT
+839 KE
-845 PDPTKQDPTK
+845 
-855 TDPGKEDL
+855 PG
-863 GTDTGE
+863 DTGDVVDPSKDKKGE
-869 PGKDVKKAGTTPRP
+869 PVVKPKL
-883 RADPKSDACKS
+883 DPASEQCKK
-894 TRDKVNTART
+894 TREKVGTARNAL
-904 SGNFHDMLRF
+904 NFHDMLRY
-914 LNERDCW
+914 LNDKGCW
-921 AAKTEHGKLKT
+921 QSKGEHGKLKT

-941 KECAKAGKGL
+941 RECAAAGRGNS
-951 ADPDV
+951 DPEV
-956 VKWVNLCAKRAQS
+956 VKWVNLCTRRAES

>member
-109 DRCAAVGKAFPVP
+109 DRCAAVGKAFPVT

-199 HENLDGRADVYA
+199 HETLDGRADVYA

-254 LDAIVSK
+254 LDGIVNK
-261 ALARDRED
+261 ALSRDRED

-284 LARRGIVGNAGAE
+284 LARRGVVGNSGTE
-297 QMAEFLAMLF
+297 QVAEFLGMLF
-307 GDAAVREREN
+307 GDAAARERDN
-317 RDALLGDI
+317 RDVVLGEAA
-325 NHRHA
+325 HHA
-330 AMAPARAEEANKDTV
+330 APAIQRAAEEANKDTL
-345 GDRLDD
+345 GDAFADD
-351 EEEFD
+351 EEFD
-356 LSLSEDEDGDG
+356 LSLSDEDEDAASTSE
-367 DRSDMK
+367 RSSMK
-373 IIPLPERPERLDR
+373 IIPLAERPDRLERSAAER
-386 APGEKAPNSQLRR
+386 AQAAAPRR
-399 PRAKEDIFGFND
+399 PRPKDELGLSD
-411 NPQNDVE
+411 NPQNDIE
-418 HIEAGTIIADRYR
+418 HIETGTIIADRYR

-513 RNLYDEIQELGTLPL
+513 RNLYDEIQDLGTLPV

-556 PDNVMFVPLPEGE
+556 PDNVMFYTLPEGE

-622 YALGVMLYECLCG
+622 YALGVMLYECLAG

-656 PSLGDKRPD
+656 PSLSERRPD
-665 VPRGLV
+665 LPRGLV
-671 AIVDSC
+671 TIVDSC
-677 LEINPADRP
+677 LEMNPADRP

-695 LEEVIRTIPQDGDGD
+695 LEEVIRALPQDSEGNDISGSDG
-710 IASDMSMAGVP
+710 SLVGVP
-721 IGSSVTVSGPA
+721 VAPVVTISGPNS
-732 GRKSDPRPAPP
+732 RKSGPRPTA
-743 PLPQEVRPVTM
+743 LPQLPQGVRPVTVPDE
-754 GYDLQRRAL
+754 GRRKLL
-763 GIGLISFA
+763 GIAVMGIA
-771 AITLLYIA
+771 VVALLYVA
-779 FSGGPDENPDVIGNA
+779 FSGGKPE
-794 TTASATTA
+794 
-802 SATTASGTTASGTTT
+802 
-817 PGTTAGTPDP
+817 GTPDLLATNTTAATKDPPVEVNKQPDIKPLTKVVP
-827 IGPTK
+827 IPDPPTK
-832 VDPGTPD
+832 LQPD
-839 PTKLGT
+839 PTAGAT
-845 PDPTKQDPTK
+845 SET
-855 TDPGKEDL
+855 G
-863 GTDTGE
+863 DTGE
-869 PGKDVKKAGTTPRP
+869 TKVEPIKKTVVEPRP
-883 RADPKSDACKS
+883 RLDPKSEQCK
-894 TRDKVNTART
+894 TLRDKVSAARN
-904 SGNFHDMLRF
+904 SGNFHDMLRL
-914 LNERDCW
+914 LNDRECW
-921 AAKTEHGKLKT
+921 ASKAEHGKLRT
-932 LAYKELGKF
+932 LAFKELGKF
-941 KECAKAGKGL
+941 RECARAGQNNT
-951 ADPDV
+951 DPEV
-956 VKWVNLCAKRAQS
+956 VRWVKLCERRAES

>member
-13 RQLGNV
+13 RLLGSM

-29 MATVYLASIGTGAAA
+29 MATVYLASSGAGPSA

-69 KLVLRLHHPNIV
+69 KLVLRLHHQNIV

-89 HEQLFI
+89 DEQLFI

-122 LAVHIIREILRGL
+122 LAVHIIHEILRGL

-152 PSNILIDWTGVVRL
+152 PSNILIDWSGVVRL
-166 ADFGLATSTLK
+166 ADFGLATSSLK

-199 HENLDGRADVYA
+199 HEILDGRADVYA

-239 NAPPPSS
+239 HAPPASS
-246 YSSRVDAE
+246 YSSRVDSE
-254 LDAIVSK
+254 LDGVVAK

-269 RYLSAHDFMEALGAW
+269 RYLSAHEFMEALGAW
-284 LARRGIVGNAGAE
+284 LARRGVAGNAGTE
-297 QMAEFLAMLF
+297 QVAEFMAMLF
-307 GDAAVREREN
+307 GDASVRERDN
-317 RDALLGDI
+317 REQLLAELS
-325 NHRHA
+325 HT
-330 AMAPARAEEANKDTV
+330 AMPVAPRESSHKDTL
-345 GDRLDD
+345 GD

-356 LSLSEDEDGDG
+356 LSLSEDEEEAAAAAAGS
-367 DRSDMK
+367 RSNMK
-373 IIPLPERPERLDR
+373 IIPLPERPDRLERGVGER
-386 APGEKAPNSQLRR
+386 SASAAPRR
-399 PRAKEDIFGFND
+399 VRQKDEGGPE

-484 AGHPNIIEVFDAGQ
+484 AGHPNIIEVFDAGT

-513 RNLYDEIQELGTLPL
+513 RNLYDEIQDLGTLPL

-581 AGAERT
+581 AGAERNK
-587 EAEARLT
+587 EEARLT
-594 VPGHALGTPE
+594 VQGHALGTPE

-622 YALGVMLYECLCG
+622 YALGVMLYETLVG

-656 PSLGDKRPD
+656 PSLGER
-665 VPRGLV
+665 RGDLPKNLV
-671 AIVDSC
+671 ALVDAC
-677 LEINPADRP
+677 LEIDPSDRP
-686 QSAREFLQR
+686 QSAREFLQK
-695 LEEVIRTIPQDGDGD
+695 LEECIRGLPADGDNSGD
-710 IASDMSMAGVP
+710 ADASLIGVVAP
-721 IGSSVTVSGPA
+721 VPTPGSGPL
-732 GRKSDPRPAPP
+732 RKASSGPKAVGPV
-743 PLPQEVRPVTM
+743 PLPQEVRPVTLPYET
-754 GYDLQRRAL
+754 GRKL
-763 GIGLISFA
+763 GIAGIA
-771 AITLLYIA
+771 VACVALLYIA
-779 FSGGPDENPDVIGNA
+779 LVGGPETEEPK
-794 TTASATTA
+794 TAVNSKQ
-802 SATTASGTTASGTTT
+802 
-817 PGTTAGTPDP
+817 PPEVKEPDP
-827 IGPTK
+827 QPKKLPDIKKPPDIKK
-832 VDPGTPD
+832 VPDPVIPPD
-839 PTKLGT
+839 PTAG
-845 PDPTKQDPTK
+845 DPTSDSV
-855 TDPGKEDL
+855 G
-863 GTDTGE
+863 DTAGPE
-869 PGKDVKKAGTTPRP
+869 PKKPIIPVKPK
-883 RADPKSDACKS
+883 ADPNSDACKS
-894 TRDKVNTART
+894 TRDKVTRARDE
-904 SGNFHDMLRF
+904 GKWHDMNRL

-921 AAKTEHGKLKT
+921 KSKPEHAKLRTK
-932 LAYKELGKF
+932 AYMELGKF
-941 KECAKAGKGL
+941 KDCAKSGKGSS
-951 ADPDV
+951 DPDV
-956 VKWVNLCAKRAQS
+956 VKWVRLCERRSES

>member
-29 MATVYLASIGTGAAA
+29 MATVYLASIGTGAGA

-122 LAVHIIREILRGL
+122 LAVHIIREVLRGL

-152 PSNILIDWTGVVRL
+152 PSNLLIDWTGVVRL

-199 HENLDGRADVYA
+199 HETLDGRADVYA

-239 NAPPPSS
+239 NAPPASS

-254 LDAIVSK
+254 LDGIVAK

-269 RYLSAHDFMEALGAW
+269 RYLSAHDFMEALGVW
-284 LARRGIVGNAGAE
+284 LAKRGIVGNAGTE

-307 GDAAVREREN
+307 GDAATREREA
-317 RDALLGDI
+317 RDALLGDLSHATATAAP
-325 NHRHA
+325 HRSA
-330 AMAPARAEEANKDTV
+330 EANKDTL
-345 GDRLDD
+345 GDAFAED
-351 EEEFD
+351 EEFD
-356 LSLSEDEDGDG
+356 LSLSEDEDEDS
-367 DRSDMK
+367 DRANMK
-373 IIPLPERPERLDR
+373 IIPLPERPDRLERSAAD
-386 APGEKAPNSQLRR
+386 KAPNSQVRR
-399 PRAKEDIFGFND
+399 PRPKDEFGFPE

-513 RNLYDEIQELGTLPL
+513 RNLYEEMEELGTLPV

-622 YALGVMLYECLCG
+622 YALGVMLYECLVG

-656 PSLGDKRPD
+656 PSLGERRRD
-665 VPRGLV
+665 VPKALV
-671 AIVDSC
+671 TLVDAC
-677 LEINPADRP
+677 LEVNPADRP

-695 LEEVIRTIPQDGDGD
+695 LEEVIRILPADGEPGD
-710 IASDMSMAGVP
+710 IGSDVSLVGVP
-721 IGSSVTVSGPA
+721 VPGSRGASGPSKKPSGPKVGPVPLPHPVPPVTVPYTDQK
-732 GRKSDPRPAPP
+732 R
-743 PLPQEVRPVTM
+743 L
-754 GYDLQRRAL
+754 L
-763 GIGLISFA
+763 GIAGIALA
-771 AITLLYIA
+771 AVALLYVA
-779 FSGGPDENPDVIGNA
+779 LSGGSDDDPNKLAANTSQGQTSDSGATKDPNPPVKEPIKKV
-794 TTASATTA
+794 
-802 SATTASGTTASGTTT
+802 T
-817 PGTTAGTPDP
+817 PPIDP
-827 IGPTK
+827 TKIDPTKIDPTKVDPTKVDPTKVDPTK
-832 VDPGTPD
+832 VDPG
-839 PTKLGT
+839 K
-845 PDPTKQDPTK
+845 
-855 TDPGKEDL
+855 DPGKVDPVVRPKLDPSSEQC
-863 GTDTGE
+863 
-869 PGKDVKKAGTTPRP
+869 KK
-883 RADPKSDACKS
+883 
-894 TRDKVNTART
+894 TRDKVGTARNAL
-904 SGNFHDMLRF
+904 NFHDMLRY
-914 LNERDCW
+914 LNDKGCW
-921 AAKTEHGKLKT
+921 QSKSEHGKLKT

-941 KECAKAGKGL
+941 RECATAGRGNT
-951 ADPDV
+951 DPEV
-956 VKWVNLCAKRAQS
+956 VKWVRLCEKRAES

>member
-109 DRCAAVGKAFPVP
+109 DRCAAVGKAFPVT

-199 HENLDGRADVYA
+199 HETLDGRADVYA

-254 LDAIVSK
+254 LDGIVSK

-269 RYLSAHDFMEALGAW
+269 RYLSAHDFMEGLGAW
-284 LARRGIVGNAGAE
+284 LARRGVIGNSGTE
-297 QMAEFLAMLF
+297 QVAEFLGMLF
-307 GDAAVREREN
+307 GDAATRERDN
-317 RDALLGDI
+317 RDTVLGEAA
-325 NHRHA
+325 HHA
-330 AMAPARAEEANKDTV
+330 APAIKRAAEEANKDTL
-345 GDRLDD
+345 GDAFAD

-356 LSLSEDEDGDG
+356 LSLSEDDDDAASTGE
-367 DRSDMK
+367 RSSMK
-373 IIPLPERPERLDR
+373 IIPLPERPDRLERSAAER
-386 APGEKAPNSQLRR
+386 AQAAAPRR
-399 PRAKEDIFGFND
+399 PRPKDELGYPD

-513 RNLYDEIQELGTLPL
+513 RNLYDEIQDLGTLPV

-622 YALGVMLYECLCG
+622 YALGVMLYECLAG

-656 PSLGDKRPD
+656 PSLSERRPD
-665 VPRGLV
+665 LPRGLV
-671 AIVDSC
+671 TIVDSC
-677 LEINPADRP
+677 LEMNPADRP

-695 LEEVIRTIPQDGDGD
+695 LEEIIRGLPQDADGND
-710 IASDMSMAGVP
+710 ISTSDGSLVNVP
-721 IGSSVTVSGPA
+721 VVPTVTISGPNS
-732 GRKSDPRPAPP
+732 RKSGPRLGVLPQ
-743 PLPQEVRPVTM
+743 LPQEVRPVTIPYDAKRKVM
-754 GYDLQRRAL
+754 GIAF
-763 GIGLISFA
+763 IGFA
-771 AITLLYIA
+771 VLVLLYVA
-779 FSGGPDENPDVIGNA
+779 FSGPKPVGDGRDVLAAN
-794 TTASATTA
+794 TTAA
-802 SATTASGTTASGTTT
+802 
-817 PGTTAGTPDP
+817 PREPDP
-827 IGPTK
+827 PEVKQPVKPPPTKVVPIIPPPTK
-832 VDPGTPD
+832 VDPT
-839 PTKLGT
+839 
-845 PDPTKQDPTK
+845 
-855 TDPGKEDL
+855 TDGGE
-863 GTDTGE
+863 TADTGE
-869 PGKDVKKAGTTPRP
+869 TKTEPIKKAVAEPRQ
-883 RADPKSDACKS
+883 RQDPKSDQCKAL
-894 TRDKVNTART
+894 RDKVNTARNG
-904 SGNFHDMLRF
+904 GNFHDMLRH
-914 LNERDCW
+914 LNDRDCW
-921 AAKTEHGKLKT
+921 ASKSEHSKLKT
-932 LAYKELGKF
+932 LAFKELGKF
-941 KECAKAGKGL
+941 RECARAGQNNS
-951 ADPDV
+951 DPDV
-956 VKWVNLCAKRAQS
+956 VRWVKLCERRAEA